1 MKQVSILKGILIVS
15 VIAVLI
21 YPVYLFVFLYPSFQ
35 EIIIKEKESEAEQI
49 VTYLVDNF
57 DITTSVLNRWAE
69 YLTLEQLEEIKTIRK
84 KFNLYK
90 IRVFS
95 SRGTIIYSTNIDEID
110 SKNEKEYFESIVK
123 KGKVYSIFV
132 KKGRTSA
139 EGTNITTN
147 VVEVYVPIMLD
158 NSFSGAV
165 EVYYD
170 ITGSINQ
177 YNELFE
183 ISNYIISLIVFTL
196 FIALSYAFYKAYS
209 NIKIRDQIE
218 KQLIAQKIDL
228 EKALDEIKTLKGIV
242 PICSYC
248 KKVRD
253 DEGFWQQVGD
263 YINKHS
269 DASVSH
275 GICPD
280 CVKEHFPDMKS
291 LHKRLGLNK

>member
-218 KQLIAQKIDL
+218 KQLIVQKIDL